1 MNTSIESMQQEL
13 CANRADQA
21 LGQIEVQLPGAT
33 ALFRRLKLNLSST
46 WQALYTGVAQLSD
59 DLINHIHFE
68 NNVFFPQFR
77 QMNVTTNDCG
87 CSV

>member
-21 LGQIEVQLPGAT
+21 LGQIEC
-33 ALFRRLKLNLSST
+33 SC
-46 WQALYTGVAQLSD
+46 QALYTGVAQLND

-68 NNVFFPQFR
+68 NNVFFPQS
-77 QMNVTTNDCG
+77 QKMNVTTNDCG